1 MLVMAGVTSACP
13 ESHRRRAVSRP
24 PRLGVPPMRG
34 AARAARII
42 GMSQTI
48 ETTTSV
54 TVIHGAML
62 SFEWIGAT
70 GATEA
75 PLRLREHHETLLR
88 VIEGT
93 VILELDGAERAMTIE
108 DEARIAA
115 GAPHR
120 LWKAGDG
127 EARIMQEL

>member
-1 MLVMAGVTSACP
+1 
-13 ESHRRRAVSRP
+13 
-24 PRLGVPPMRG
+24 
-34 AARAARII
+34 
-42 GMSQTI
+42 MSQTI

-70 GATEA
+70 SAADA
-75 PLRLREHHETLLR
+75 PLRLREQHETLLR

-93 VILELDGAERAMTIE
+93 VILRVEGSERSLTIE
-108 DEARIAA
+108 HEARIEA
-115 GAPHR
+115 GIPHR

-127 EARIMQEL
+127 EARIVQELRRTP